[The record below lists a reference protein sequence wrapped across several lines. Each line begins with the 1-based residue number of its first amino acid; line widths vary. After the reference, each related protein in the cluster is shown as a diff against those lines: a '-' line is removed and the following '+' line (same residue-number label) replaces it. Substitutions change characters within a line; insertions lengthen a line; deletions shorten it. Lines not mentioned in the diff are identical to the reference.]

1 MSTMTNEEIIKV
13 VQASID
19 GEQIEYKR
27 LDVNI
32 WQDLIQ
38 APRWNFMSCDY
49 RIKELTLEE
58 FIEERT
64 QISNDV
70 VYPTAEY
77 QKGIRAALRGV
88 SAHMKKLQGEVR

>member
-1 MSTMTNEEIIKV
+1 MNKMTNEDIIKV

-19 GEQIEYKR
+19 GEQIER
-27 LDVNI
+27 LDSRNWCEDLDADFPQWDFSMNI
-32 WQDLIQ
+32 
-38 APRWNFMSCDY
+38 Y
-49 RIKELTLEE
+49 RIKQLTLEE

-88 SAHMKKLQGEVR
+88 SAHMKKLQGEV